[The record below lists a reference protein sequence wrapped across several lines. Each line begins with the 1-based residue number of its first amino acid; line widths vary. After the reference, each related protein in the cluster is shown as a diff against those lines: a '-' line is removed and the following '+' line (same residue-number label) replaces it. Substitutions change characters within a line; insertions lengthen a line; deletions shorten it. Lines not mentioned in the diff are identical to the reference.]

1 MNTFKSSVAAL
12 LLTATAATA
21 GGIDRT
27 GNPYAVLFEEGNH
40 VQLSFSSVTPD
51 VTGAY
56 LATFGGGSTGNMAE
70 AYVSAGAALK
80 FGLTDSIDVGLFI
93 NQPYGANAL
102 YPDGAYTGLGADWES
117 NQVALVL
124 KYQATSNISVYGGA
138 RSIESSATIAIPDLL
153 IRSGLNAAATNPATP
168 AAVAANA
175 GALAGGA
182 PAGTLAYTATAN
194 ADRQTSYIAGVAY
207 ERPDIALRV
216 ALTYESGYTHA
227 FATTEAIAAVPSVS
241 GDTTTEIEI
250 PQSVT
255 HHFQSGIAADTL
267 RFGSVRWSEWSVWE
281 VRPAGYAALTS
292 GDRVTGL
299 DNDVFTYRV
308 GVGRKINDRLS
319 VFGRVTHETSNGGE
333 ASRLAP
339 TDGSTAF
346 GIGGT
351 YTMENIKLTGGI
363 EYVTFGEA
371 TDATGT
377 IFADNTALGFGL
389 SVGYSF

>member
-12 LLTATAATA
+12 WLTATAATA

-255 HHFQSGIAADTL
+255 LDFQSGIAADTL
-267 RFGSVRWSEWSVWE
+267 LFGSVRWSEWSVWE

>member
-27 GNPYAVLFEEGNH
+27 GNSYAVLFEEGNH

-255 HHFQSGIAADTL
+255 LDFQSGIAADTL
-267 RFGSVRWSEWSVWE
+267 LFGSVRWSEWSVWE

>member
-255 HHFQSGIAADTL
+255 LDFQSGIAADTL
-267 RFGSVRWSEWSVWE
+267 LFGSVRWSEWSVWE

>member
-250 PQSVT
+250 PQSVKLD
-255 HHFQSGIAADTL
+255 FQSGIAADTL
-267 RFGSVRWSEWSVWE
+267 LVRMVRMGS
-281 VRPAGYAALTS
+281 TS
-292 GDRVTGL
+292 
-299 DNDVFTYRV
+299 
-308 GVGRKINDRLS
+308 
-319 VFGRVTHETSNGGE
+319 
-333 ASRLAP
+333 SRLCCAHQW
-339 TDGSTAF
+339 
-346 GIGGT
+346 
-351 YTMENIKLTGGI
+351 
-363 EYVTFGEA
+363 
-371 TDATGT
+371 
-377 IFADNTALGFGL
+377 
-389 SVGYSF
+389 